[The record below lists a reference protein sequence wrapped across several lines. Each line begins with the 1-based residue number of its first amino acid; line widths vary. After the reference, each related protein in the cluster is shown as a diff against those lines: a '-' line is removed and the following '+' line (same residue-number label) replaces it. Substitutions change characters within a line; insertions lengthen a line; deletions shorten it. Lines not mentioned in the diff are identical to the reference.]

1 MNSTNYNDPDYL
13 HHCPPQEFEPGHVHE
28 FEGSTMLAEECDD
41 RHNHRFA
48 GVTGEPI
55 FSSDGSHRHELFT
68 NTDFFDN
75 HHHQLE
81 RLTGPAIDVGD
92 GKHVHFVRAR
102 TTVNDGHFHLAQFAT
117 LIENP
122 LL

>member
-1 MNSTNYNDPDYL
+1 MVSANNYNYSSY
-13 HHCPPQEFEPGHVHE
+13 FEEDHVHE
-28 FEGSTMLAEECDD
+28 FLGSTRLAEECDD

-55 FSSDGSHRHELFT
+55 FTSNGNHRHELFT

-75 HHHQLE
+75 HHHE
-81 RLTGPAIDVGD
+81 IESLTGPAINVG
-92 GKHVHFVRAR
+92 GEKHVHFVRTR
-102 TTVNDGHFHLAQFAT
+102 TTVNDDHFHQAQFAT

>member
-1 MNSTNYNDPDYL
+1 MVSANNYNYPSY
-13 HHCPPQEFEPGHVHE
+13 FEEDDVHE
-28 FEGSTMLAEECDD
+28 FLGSTRLAEECDD

-55 FSSDGSHRHELFT
+55 FTSNGNHRHELFT

-75 HHHQLE
+75 HHHE
-81 RLTGPAIDVGD
+81 IESLTGPAINVG
-92 GKHVHFVRAR
+92 GEKHVHFVRTR
-102 TTVNDGHFHLAQFAT
+102 TTVNDDHFHQAQFAT